1 MQALLEA
8 GADPNVRLKSH
19 LWYTEYT
26 FSVLGRAGIHY
37 KGATPFWR
45 AAQAL
50 DVDAMRLLKENGA
63 DPNVSTIKLPKRP
76 KPPPDPEEEE
86 ISAADAK
93 VGALAAAEEDLE
105 AAEAEKEDE
114 EIDHSGI
121 PEVPIGGPFIYP
133 IHAAAGAGYG
143 QWFAGNAHR
152 YVPDNWLPAVKF
164 LVEECGAD
172 INIRDANAYTALHH
186 AASRGD
192 NDVVRYLV
200 EKGADVTV
208 ISRKGQTTADMA
220 NGPIERVPPYPETIE
235 LLVGYGAT
243 NNNNCVSC

>member
-1 MQALLEA
+1 MTSPRCCRRNSPYRVQ
-8 GADPNVRLKSH
+8 VC
-19 LWYTEYT
+19 
-26 FSVLGRAGIHY
+26 
-37 KGATPFWR
+37 
-45 AAQAL
+45 
-50 DVDAMRLLKENGA
+50 
-63 DPNVSTIKLPKRP
+63 
-76 KPPPDPEEEE
+76 
-86 ISAADAK
+86 
-93 VGALAAAEEDLE
+93 
-105 AAEAEKEDE
+105 E

-152 YVPDNWLPAVKF
+152 YVPDNWLPALKF

-208 ISRKGQTTADMA
+208 ISRKGANDSGHGERADRT
-220 NGPIERVPPYPETIE
+220 GPS
-235 LLVGYGAT
+235 LSGD
-243 NNNNCVSC
+243 N